1 MTDEEYKIGLRS
13 AFNSFINDRRT
24 DSEAVAEDVFTKKN
38 DLVRPG
44 ASLNYLTTSALAV
57 KRGKDV
63 DLAVTEIMDSIKNAN
78 ATVQTG
84 GRKIAK
90 RRTANKKRAKKRR
103 TRCLRRERK

>member
-1 MTDEEYKIGLRS
+1 MSDEEYKIGLRS
-13 AFNSFINDRRT
+13 AFNSFINDGGT
-24 DSEAVAEDVFTKKN
+24 DSEDAAQIFLAKY
-38 DLVRPG
+38 VRPG

-90 RRTANKKRAKKRR
+90 RRTANKKRAKKRH
-103 TRCLRRERK
+103 TRRLRRERK